1 MVTFD
6 LKMAIKAAPRIKW
19 TVFDYG
25 RGDFDVQRSTLESN
39 LSSTMKKD
47 DVDKFWSKQKG
58 TFLAPV
64 DRAIPKKRVKNVHSP
79 PWMNGEIIDAI
90 KKKETVRR
98 KLESSSGS

>member
-47 DVDKFWSKQKG
+47 DVDKFWSK
-58 TFLAPV
+58 
-64 DRAIPKKRVKNVHSP
+64 
-79 PWMNGEIIDAI
+79 
-90 KKKETVRR
+90 
-98 KLESSSGS
+98 